1 MIDQPITE
9 ITKHRQIH
17 FAQRHH
23 ALAVAPRQ
31 AHVVQ
36 AHQQR
41 QALLAVEL
49 QQQLHHA
56 ACRLGVERG
65 HRLVGQQHAGAL
77 HQRTRDGGTLVARD
91 LGEVRSA
98 AQRRALRATTGMVF
112 QQHHLIGR
120 SSVLH
125 NVLMGRLGHRSGWA
139 SLGPWSRA
147 EKALALAAIDRVGL
161 LERALQ
167 RADQLSGGQQQ
178 RVGVARALVQ
188 QPRVLLADEPV
199 ASLDPATAERLLALM
214 HDICRRERLCV
225 VVSLHQVA
233 FARAFADR
241 IVGLRQGAVVFDS
254 DAAALSEP
262 MLGALYGSG
271 AVDPAVPGT
280 DPAASAA
287 RPEPPRRADPDTPPP
302 SSPTPAVT
310 ATSP

>member
-1 MIDQPITE
+1 MTAPPP
-9 ITKHRQIH
+9 
-17 FAQRHH
+17 
-23 ALAVAPRQ
+23 AL
-31 AHVVQ
+31 
-36 AHQQR
+36 
-41 QALLAVEL
+41 EL
-49 QQQLHHA
+49 HA
-56 ACRLGVERG
+56 AEVVYANGTRALWPTTLSFDEGCFTVLLGASGAGKSTLLRCLNG
-65 HRLVGQQHAGAL
+65 LVTP
-77 HQRTRDGGTLVARD
+77 TRGTLVARD

-139 SLGPWSRA
+139 SLGPWGRA
-147 EKALALAAIDRVGL
+147 DKALALAAIDRVGL

>member
-1 MIDQPITE
+1 
-9 ITKHRQIH
+9 
-17 FAQRHH
+17 
-23 ALAVAPRQ
+23 
-31 AHVVQ
+31 
-36 AHQQR
+36 
-41 QALLAVEL
+41 
-49 QQQLHHA
+49 
-56 ACRLGVERG
+56 
-65 HRLVGQQHAGAL
+65 
-77 HQRTRDGGTLVARD
+77 
-91 LGEVRSA
+91 
-98 AQRRALRATTGMVF
+98 MVF

-139 SLGPWSRA
+139 SLGPWGRA
-147 EKALALAAIDRVGL
+147 DKALALAAIDRVGL

-241 IVGLRQGAVVFDS
+241 IIGLRKGAVVFDS
-254 DAAALSEP
+254 DAAALTEP

-271 AVDPAVPGT
+271 DVDAGVSGPDPDPAT
-280 DPAASAA
+280 A
-287 RPEPPRRADPDTPPP
+287 EPPRRADPATPSP
-302 SSPTPAVT
+302 SPPTPAVS
-310 ATSP
+310 ASTS

>member
-1 MIDQPITE
+1 MTAPPP
-9 ITKHRQIH
+9 
-17 FAQRHH
+17 
-23 ALAVAPRQ
+23 AL
-31 AHVVQ
+31 
-36 AHQQR
+36 
-41 QALLAVEL
+41 EL
-49 QQQLHHA
+49 HA
-56 ACRLGVERG
+56 AEVVYANGTRALWPTTLSFDEGCFTVLLGASGAGKSTLLRCLNG
-65 HRLVGQQHAGAL
+65 LVTP
-77 HQRTRDGGTLVARD
+77 TRGTLVARD

-241 IVGLRQGAVVFDS
+241 IIGLRKGAVVFDS
-254 DAAALSEP
+254 DAAALTEP

-271 AVDPAVPGT
+271 DVDAGVSGPGP
-280 DPAASAA
+280 DAATA
-287 RPEPPRRADPDTPPP
+287 EPPRRADPATPSP
-302 SSPTPAVT
+302 SPPTPAVS
-310 ATSP
+310 ASTS